1 MNLFESPEILMEA
14 INNTGYIIDKQFAT
28 VLYISYVL
36 EKPLLI
42 SVPPG
47 TGKSQIALTLSALLN
62 DNDPIR
68 LQCYDG
74 ITADEAMYSYNY
86 KKQLLYMEATKDK
99 ADWKE
104 ISNDIYSED
113 FLSYRPLLK
122 SIMSDHKEVL
132 LIDELDKTDEE
143 FEAFL
148 LEFLNDYQISIPE
161 VGTVKAKN
169 KPLTI
174 LTSNDMRDLTDALR
188 RRCCFYYIDYPDTEK
203 ETRIIMAAVPSI
215 NDLLAT
221 QITKF
226 VQILREEKSLKKV
239 PSISES
245 IDWARILIKMGVVK
259 LDKEIA
265 TDTLNVLLKYQD
277 DIQYTKSAIDDIMK
291 EMPSKAMKIEH
302 QQIRSTDTNKLL
314 NNKGNWDF

>member
-42 SVPPG
+42 SGPPG

-188 RRCCFYYIDYPDTEK
+188 RRCCFYYIDYPDMEK

>member
-42 SVPPG
+42 SGPPG

-113 FLSYRPLLK
+113 FLSYRPPYL
-122 SIMSDHKEVL
+122 
-132 LIDELDKTDEE
+132 
-143 FEAFL
+143 
-148 LEFLNDYQISIPE
+148 
-161 VGTVKAKN
+161 
-169 KPLTI
+169 
-174 LTSNDMRDLTDALR
+174 
-188 RRCCFYYIDYPDTEK
+188 
-203 ETRIIMAAVPSI
+203 
-215 NDLLAT
+215 
-221 QITKF
+221 
-226 VQILREEKSLKKV
+226 
-239 PSISES
+239 
-245 IDWARILIKMGVVK
+245 
-259 LDKEIA
+259 
-265 TDTLNVLLKYQD
+265 
-277 DIQYTKSAIDDIMK
+277 
-291 EMPSKAMKIEH
+291 
-302 QQIRSTDTNKLL
+302 
-314 NNKGNWDF
+314 